1 MWVPWAHL
9 QDSEARLL
17 FSVRKIERGRTERA
31 GLILGHEGESPDGA
45 MLTDM
50 IAAMGGAYE
59 FTKNASANLRRKDDA
74 FNPAL
79 GGFMSGTMLGLRCM
93 SLNA

>member
-1 MWVPWAHL
+1 
-9 QDSEARLL
+9 
-17 FSVRKIERGRTERA
+17 
-31 GLILGHEGESPDGA
+31 
-45 MLTDM
+45 M